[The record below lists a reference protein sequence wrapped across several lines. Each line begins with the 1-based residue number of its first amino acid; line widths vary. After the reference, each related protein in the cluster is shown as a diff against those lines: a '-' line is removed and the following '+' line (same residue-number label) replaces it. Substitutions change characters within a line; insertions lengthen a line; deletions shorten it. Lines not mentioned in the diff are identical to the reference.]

1 VPHAATVPLIVPGT
15 MREPRITRLDL
26 RITKMIDLPSRM
38 RLQGNLDIYNALNSS
53 SILTIGTAY
62 GSRWRQPTAIVD
74 PRIFQLSAQV
84 TF

>member
-1 VPHAATVPLIVPGT
+1 